1 MRNAVPVV
9 VACLMLVG
17 ASGTAGSDALADPDI
32 VRVQS
37 TIETDSGLGIAPDEV
52 RVQSSIDYGTD
63 GPTVAIEAGPLQRS
77 DDSWASHEIEV
88 FGAQIEWV
96 VAADIAGLEYRA
108 TDQTLTATDLR
119 TDSIV
124 VLGFQ
129 DTVSFRI
136 VVPDELSPGTHL
148 YELAIPVWINPIGD
162 PSDQPDD
169 VVTFTIEYGVQA
181 PEQRGQVADFCEVVV
196 PLTNGREPTQ
206 PDLDTVIEAATDLAA
221 EDRGIVIDRAEALAI
236 DLAARPV
243 AGYSTFALNEVIAEL
258 CNVNMLSIA
267 STS

>member
-17 ASGTAGSDALADPDI
+17 ACGTAGSDALADPDI
-32 VRVQS
+32 MRVQS
-37 TIETDSGLGIAPDEV
+37 TIETDSGFGIAPDEV
-52 RVQSSIDYGTD
+52 QVQSSIDYGTD
-63 GPTVAIEAGPLQRS
+63 RPTVAIEAGPLQRS
-77 DDSWASHEIEV
+77 DDAWASHEIEV

-129 DTVSFRI
+129 DTVGFRI
-136 VVPDELSPGTHL
+136 ALPDELVPGTHVN
-148 YELAIPVWINPIGD
+148 ELAIPVWIDPIGD
-162 PSDQPDD
+162 LSDQPDD
-169 VVTFTIEYGVQA
+169 VVTVTVQYKVQA
-181 PEQRGQVADFCEVVV
+181 PERRALVAHFCEGVV
-196 PLTNGREPTQ
+196 PLMNGREPGL
-206 PDLDTVIEAATDLAA
+206 PALDEVLEAAMNLPA
-221 EDRGIVIDRAEALAI
+221 EDRSIVVERAEALRA
-236 DLAARPV
+236 DLAARPLD
-243 AGYSTFALNEVIAEL
+243 GYSTGALNEVIGEL
-258 CNVNMLSIA
+258 CNINMLSVG